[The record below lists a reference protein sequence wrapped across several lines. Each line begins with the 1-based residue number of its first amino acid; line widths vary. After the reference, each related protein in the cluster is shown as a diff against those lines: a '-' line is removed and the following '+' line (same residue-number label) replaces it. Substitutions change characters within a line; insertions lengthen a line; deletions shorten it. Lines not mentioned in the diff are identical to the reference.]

1 MASGRAALARLIA
14 SELRAGGAEIVE
26 LRRLPGGAVRE
37 HWLVVAEVS
46 GGACAGRHRLV
57 LRSDGRTPLGI
68 GLDLMQ
74 EFALLQ
80 TIHRAGIPAPEPL
93 LCCGDAAIIGRP
105 FHLTRWVAG
114 EADPERVVAAG
125 PSDALAEQLGRAA
138 AAIHAISPACAELS
152 FLGAPPT
159 DPAMAL
165 LAEYRG
171 RLDAIGEKR
180 PVAEWGLRWLA
191 RNLPPPA
198 APVLCHG
205 DFRTGNYLVEDG
217 ALAAILDWEFAG
229 WGDPDSDLGWFCSRC
244 WRFSEL
250 EREAGGIA
258 SRAALYRG
266 YEAEAGR
273 WPDPRRLRF
282 WEVMAALKWLV
293 IALLQRDRFLKQ
305 GERSLDLAL
314 TGRRA
319 AECEFELLRLT
330 AGEHE
335 KRP

>member
-1 MASGRAALARLIA
+1 MFLAPSALARLIA
-14 SELRAGGAEIVE
+14 SELRADRAEVVE
-26 LRRLPGGAVRE
+26 ARRLPGGAVRE
-37 HWLVVAEVS
+37 HWLVVAEIC

-57 LRSDGRTPLGI
+57 LRSDGQTPLGF
-68 GLDLMQ
+68 GLDLVQ
-74 EFALLQ
+74 EFALLR
-80 TIHRAGIPAPEPL
+80 TVHGAGIPAPEPL
-93 LCCGDAAIIGRP
+93 LCCGDAAIIGKP

-114 EADPERVVAAG
+114 EADAERIVAAG
-125 PSDALAEQLGRAA
+125 PNDALAAQLGRALA
-138 AAIHAISPACAELS
+138 AVHAIRPPRLDLS
-152 FLGAPPT
+152 FLGAPPV

-165 LAEYRG
+165 LAEYRR

-191 RNLPPPA
+191 RNLPAPA

-205 DFRTGNYLVEDG
+205 DFRTGNYLVADG

-258 SRAALYRG
+258 SRTALYGG
-266 YEAEAGR
+266 YETEAGR
-273 WPDPRRLRF
+273 RLDPRRLRF

-293 IALLQRDRFLKQ
+293 VALLQRDRFLKQ

-330 AGEHE
+330 AGEPE
-335 KRP
+335 TRE